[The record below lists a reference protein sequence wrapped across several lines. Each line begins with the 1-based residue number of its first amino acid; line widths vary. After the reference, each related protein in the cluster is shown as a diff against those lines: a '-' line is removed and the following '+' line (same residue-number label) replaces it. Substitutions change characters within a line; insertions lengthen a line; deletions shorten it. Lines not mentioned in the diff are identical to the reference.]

1 MNDKATLI
9 MLANQKEKLRRQLRR
24 GDVADR
30 AVADE
35 FLTAYK
41 SHVTH
46 RQGLAK
52 LEDKAK
58 ASLKHAEAAKK
69 TLDMA
74 VKQILKKSKAAIP
87 PPPLPPPLPPPIDPP
102 PPLPPPLDPA
112 PPLPLPPQP
121 ELKIETGSGGGASL
135 GDPGAEV
142 PGSALAIDEEPK
154 GPKKAKDDKK
164 KPKDKKDKAKKD
176 KKHKKKKK
184 HKKDKSKKGAV
195 SGPPY
200 FATDVDTE
208 KRLLQVLTALANA
221 WEHDKKES
229 VLRWLARDVHEEAAK
244 VRKGVLDQVETAYF
258 RKGVVPK
265 PIPKGGLESLFVA
278 RLGAFPDEQRA
289 FFFEQRLLKMSKK
302 LKADLHE
309 DDKMNMY
316 CTYVG
321 QSTRIL
327 QGILRSLMFI

>member
-1 MNDKATLI
+1 MSIAGRLCTRQILATAQSM
-9 MLANQKEKLRRQLRR
+9 MLTLSIASVS
-24 GDVADR
+24 GDV
-30 AVADE
+30 VPE
-35 FLTAYK
+35 PP
-41 SHVTH
+41 
-46 RQGLAK
+46 K
-52 LEDKAK
+52 LNRKWISRWRHTWGI
-58 ASLKHAEAAKK
+58 SLRKPTKRFK
-69 TLDMA
+69 
-74 VKQILKKSKAAIP
+74 VRRSILKARLLIYWSNLLA
-87 PPPLPPPLPPPIDPP
+87 LPPPIDPP

-208 KRLLQVLTALANA
+208 KRLVQVLTALANA
-221 WEHDKKES
+221 WKHDKKES

-244 VRKGVLDQVETAYF
+244 VRKGVLDQVETACF

-278 RLGAFPDEQRA
+278 RLVAFPDAQRA
-289 FFFEQRLLKMSKK
+289 FFLNSGCSK
-302 LKADLHE
+302 
-309 DDKMNMY
+309 
-316 CTYVG
+316 
-321 QSTRIL
+321 
-327 QGILRSLMFI
+327 